1 MTTARKYVGI
11 KAGSASHKRILAIYN
26 GHKPLARSYAVKVSD
41 NWCATFVS
49 AIMIEAGAASLTGT
63 ECSVGEYVKQ
73 FQTHGIWNEN
83 GAITPKVGDIIVYD
97 WSGTDTWPDHIGF
110 VNAVAGGKIT
120 ALEGNHNGGVNYRVI
135 AVGDK
140 TIRGYA
146 RPKYSAAK
154 APAKAA
160 AKPAAK
166 PAAKNTTSTKLAVD
180 GDWGAATTKRL
191 QVIYKT
197 TADGIVSSQYPWT
210 CFKGAVTGFK
220 YEKVNPAGS
229 LLIAAIQRSM
239 GLKADGLLGPDTI
252 KAMQR
257 KAGTPVD
264 GSISVHSQLV
274 MYMQRQLN
282 AGRKPF

>member
-1 MTTARKYVGI
+1 MKTVMTTARKYVGI

-26 GHKPLARSYAVKVSD
+26 GHKPLARSYAVKLTD

-49 AIMIEAGAASLTGT
+49 AVLIESGASGMTGT
-63 ECSVGEYVKQ
+63 ECSVGEYVKI
-73 FQTHGIWNEN
+73 FQRHGIWQEN

-166 PAAKNTTSTKLAVD
+166 PATKPTPGGWHAQSGTFTITEPSGIKLRSRSASTGSPLIAVLPKGSVVKYD
-180 GDWGAATTKRL
+180 AFGYFGGYVWIRQPRRGGYGYLPTGTAIGTKR
-191 QVIYKT
+191 T
-197 TADGIVSSQYPWT
+197 SSWGL
-210 CFKGAVTGFK
+210 FK
-220 YEKVNPAGS
+220 
-229 LLIAAIQRSM
+229 
-239 GLKADGLLGPDTI
+239 
-252 KAMQR
+252 
-257 KAGTPVD
+257 
-264 GSISVHSQLV
+264 
-274 MYMQRQLN
+274 
-282 AGRKPF
+282 